1 MEGMGVSCL
10 FKNVHQLEKT
20 GDEKPGR
27 ESIFITA
34 GQKECFKTH
43 GGQKEGEKSMTQPCS
58 RI

>member
-1 MEGMGVSCL
+1 MGVSCL